1 MCDSLFGIVGMFFF
15 GGKGVETAKAEE
27 TISLTLNKTTLLM
40 KPGNTNTLTV
50 TKTVSVT
57 ESSIYGE
64 ENRLP
69 DSTISGTSI
78 VWSSSNSNVATVN
91 QKGRVTAKK
100 AGTATITAKCGQA
113 SVSCKVKVAK
123 NQWAYLLERYKS
135 NAKVKQ
141 LIFVKYKGNSRA
153 RVVLYRKTAGTWKK
167 VLSCAGNVGKNGIG
181 KKQEGDKK
189 TPTGTYDL
197 PMAFG
202 IQKNPGTKLPY
213 TKVKSYHYWCSDK
226 SDYNQLIDI
235 RTHAHSCNGEHLIDY
250 RGYYDYGIFIGYN
263 KEGIYPKGS
272 AIFLH
277 CQKRREPTSGCVSV
291 SRTNMK
297 KILRTVSKGA
307 KICIYSL
314 K

>member
-1 MCDSLFGIVGMFFF
+1 MKRRNKQIIGLCLFGVLLFVLA
-15 GGKGVETAKAEE
+15 KGLEVVKAEE
-27 TISLTLNKTTLLM
+27 SIHLTLNKTTLLL
-40 KPGNTNTLTV
+40 KSGD
-50 TKTVSVT
+50 TKTLKVAKTVLVT
-57 ESSIYGE
+57 GSAMYG
-64 ENRLP
+64 
-69 DSTISGTSI
+69 DTVSGTSI
-78 VWSSSNSNVATVN
+78 VWSSSNPKVATVN
-91 QKGRVTAKK
+91 QQGKVIAKK
-100 AGTATITAKCGQA
+100 AGKVTITAQYGQA
-113 SVSCKVKVAK
+113 SASCKVSVVK
-123 NQWAYLLERYKS
+123 NQWAYLLEQYKS
-135 NAKVKQ
+135 DSKVKQ
-141 LIFVKYKGNSRA
+141 LIFVKYKGSSSAN
-153 RVVLYRKTAGTWKK
+153 VVLYQKRAGSWKK

-189 TPTGTYDL
+189 TSTGTFDL

-226 SDYNQLIDI
+226 SYYNQLIDI

-250 RGYYDYGIFIGYN
+250 KGYYDYGIFIGYN

-291 SRTNMK
+291 SKANMK
-297 KILRTVSKGA
+297 RILRMVSKGA

>member
-1 MCDSLFGIVGMFFF
+1 MKRRNKQIIGLCLFGVLLFVLA
-15 GGKGVETAKAEE
+15 KGLEVVKAEE
-27 TISLTLNKTTLLM
+27 SIHLTLNKTTLLL
-40 KPGNTNTLTV
+40 KSGD
-50 TKTVSVT
+50 TKTLKVAKTVLVT
-57 ESSIYGE
+57 GSAMYG
-64 ENRLP
+64 
-69 DSTISGTSI
+69 DTVSGTSI
-78 VWSSSNSNVATVN
+78 VWSSSNPKVATVN
-91 QKGRVTAKK
+91 QQGKVIAKK
-100 AGTATITAKCGQA
+100 AGKVTITAQYGQA
-113 SVSCKVKVAK
+113 SASCKVRVVK
-123 NQWAYLLERYKS
+123 NQWAYLLEQYKS
-135 NAKVKQ
+135 DSKVKQ
-141 LIFVKYKGNSRA
+141 LIFVKYKGSSSAN
-153 RVVLYRKTAGTWKK
+153 VVLYQKRAGSWKK

-250 RGYYDYGIFIGYN
+250 KGYYDYGIFIGYN

-291 SRTNMK
+291 SKANMK
-297 KILRTVSKGA
+297 RILRMVSKGA